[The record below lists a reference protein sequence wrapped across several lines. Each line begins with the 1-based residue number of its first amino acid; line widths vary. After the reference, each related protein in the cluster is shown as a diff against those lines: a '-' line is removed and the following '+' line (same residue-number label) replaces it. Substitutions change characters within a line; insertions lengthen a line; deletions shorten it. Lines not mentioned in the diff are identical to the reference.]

1 MKKAWALNNTWG
13 DVAFHKNRVA
23 DFVLA
28 DGARIGSGQTF

>member
-23 DFVLA
+23 NHILNA
-28 DGARIGSGQTF
+28 EIGAGNTF